1 MRVAAS
7 SAATAMAPDQAVGA
21 KLPARGRILHPQPVQ
36 RRQAPRVW
44 VFGADDR
51 IAVFPAGATHR
62 GRRRRAR
69 EPVQPAARGYFLFV
83 GRLEKIKGLQDV
95 IPCFEGTQGPELW
108 VVGEGSYEAEL
119 RRLAESSS
127 RVRFLG
133 VRTQERL
140 RDLYANA
147 IAVVTPSICY
157 EVFPMVVLEAFREA
171 TPIVARKL
179 GPYPEIV
186 EQSGGGMLF
195 ESVAELRDALN
206 RLASD
211 GELRDQYGNAGLKAF
226 QAFWHEEPAL
236 LCAYHG
242 HRAATQCDRAAEQI
256 GSLMRSKQIQFQRD
270 SESLL
275 IQLVAHRR
283 HVHGSRPCSSPMS
296 RGLRWRYDELLRS
309 SGIPGRETFRRNK
322 KKRE

>member
-1 MRVAAS
+1 VDAFCALS
-7 SAATAMAPDQAVGA
+7 QFSADKHREFGFSVPMTVLPSF
-21 KLPARGRILHPQPVQ
+21 LPARPTAAGDDGPV
-36 RRQAPRVW
+36 
-44 VFGADDR
+44 
-51 IAVFPAGATHR
+51 
-62 GRRRRAR
+62 

-95 IPCFEGTQGPELW
+95 IPCFEGTQGSELW

-133 VRTQERL
+133 VRTQEQL

-171 TPIVARKL
+171 TPIVARNL

-195 ESVAELRDALN
+195 ESVAELRAALN
-206 RLASD
+206 LLASD

-236 LCAYHG
+236 ERYFALIKNIA
-242 HRAATQCDRAAEQI
+242 
-256 GSLMRSKQIQFQRD
+256 QR
-270 SESLL
+270 
-275 IQLVAHRR
+275 
-283 HVHGSRPCSSPMS
+283 
-296 RGLRWRYDELLRS
+296 RGMTELLR
-309 SGIPGRETFRRNK
+309 RMEA
-322 KKRE
+322 